1 MKKSTM
7 WLLSVVMF
15 VAFFA
20 LLFLQVH
27 YMRITINAR
36 NAQFDEAV
44 RRSLNNVV
52 KQLEIDQT
60 YRYLQEDMIES
71 ESRYFQYRQPQH
83 SGLGTLIRYS
93 PVKISSPV
101 AGSRVKA
108 TPVAEVF
115 PMFPKTIA
123 CTFTAVPHSSGILFS
138 FR

>member
-20 LLFLQVH
+20 LLFLQLH
-27 YMRITINAR
+27 YMRITIDAR
-36 NAQFDEAV
+36 KAQFDEAV

-71 ESRYFQYRQPQH
+71 ESSYFQ
-83 SGLGTLIRYS
+83 
-93 PVKISSPV
+93 
-101 AGSRVKA
+101 
-108 TPVAEVF
+108 
-115 PMFPKTIA
+115 
-123 CTFTAVPHSSGILFS
+123 
-138 FR
+138 